1 MTNRTS
7 LALLALAL
15 AIALVTPAD
24 AANREH
30 QQLMADIR
38 MLQEQSQQ
46 VQNLIGSLTGSL
58 SDGLK
63 VMNARLDEQT
73 SATRRALADQKLVI
87 DNLSNDV
94 RVIREKLDDNNVRIG
109 SLTQEVGALRQSL
122 QQLSTRLRPTAEA
135 DAVGVGT
142 PSVVSTVT
150 AGAQPP
156 APAIG
161 MSPQKLWDTA
171 YSDYTSGQW
180 DLAIQGFD
188 MYIKSFPKSDT
199 ADNAQVNIG
208 NAYLNDGKPNRAV
221 EAYDRAIRAYPGG
234 DAIPEAYFKKGLAW
248 QNLKDL
254 DRAREAWEYAVKNF
268 PDSDGGRISKQRLD
282 QLRKQ

>member
-15 AIALVTPAD
+15 AIAVVTPAD

-122 QQLSTRLRPTAEA
+122 QQLSTRSRPPTEA
-135 DAVGVGT
+135 DAGAPTG
-142 PSVVSTVT
+142 VSTVT
-150 AGAQPP
+150 AGAQTP
-156 APAIG
+156 ALAIG

-208 NAYLNDGKPNRAV
+208 NAYLNDGKPDKAV
-221 EAYDRAIRAYPGG
+221 EAYDRAIRAYQGG
-234 DAIPEAYFKKGLAW
+234 DAIPEAYFKKGLAL

-282 QLRKQ
+282 QLKKQ